1 MAVQDKPT
9 VSYESVTDDLLREIV
24 QKIVTAFNPQKVI
37 LFGSRAYG
45 KPAPDSD
52 VDLLIVTNA
61 LKTRSFFERR
71 RAVSDLFPH
80 RRFALDVIVC
90 TPAELEQLVKQGP
103 AFFRQVV
110 TQGKVLYE
118 RRGHRL
124 DTQGRVRLSERA
136 HPATPA
142 QDPPA
147 G

>member
-1 MAVQDKPT
+1 MTIQGKSSLPYV
-9 VSYESVTDDLLREIV
+9 SVTDDLLREIV
-24 QKIVTAFNPQKVI
+24 QKIVTAFNPQKII

-61 LKTRSFFERR
+61 LKTRSVFERH

-80 RRFALDVIVC
+80 RRFALDVIVR
-90 TPAELEQLVKQGP
+90 TPAELEQLVEQGP
-103 AFFRQVV
+103 TFFKQVV

-124 DTQGRVRLSERA
+124 DTQGRVRLSERT
-136 HPATPA
+136 HPA
-142 QDPPA
+142 PPA
-147 G
+147 

>member
-1 MAVQDKPT
+1 MAVQGKP
-9 VSYESVTDDLLREIV
+9 SIPYASVTDDLLREIV

-52 VDLLIVTNA
+52 VDLLVVTNA
-61 LKTRSFFERR
+61 LKTRSVFERH

-80 RRFALDVIVC
+80 RRFALDVIVR
-90 TPAELEQLVKQGP
+90 TPAELEQLVEQGP
-103 AFFRQVV
+103 TFFKQVV
-110 TQGKVLYE
+110 MQGKVLYE

-124 DTQGRVRLSERA
+124 DTKGRVRLSERA
-136 HPATPA
+136 HPAPSA
-142 QDPPA
+142 QDAPA